1 MAINK
6 IQGNILSDNL
16 VRGSNLAFQTD
27 LVYID
32 VTNGRVGINEASP
45 ETEFDVF
52 GTAQVSNIRITSST
66 ANGIFYASNDQ
77 LALTSLSL
85 TWDGNALAVVGNVT
99 ANSGSFSQTLDV
111 TGNLTAGNISTAGSF
126 DVSSIVA
133 SGNIQG
139 NNLISNNDVT
149 TSTVTASGNI
159 SANNAVISNG
169 VEATTG
175 SYSGNIIA
183 NNIQANLD
191 VVATTVTATA
201 NVLVANIAIESSGN
215 IVMGNGWITGLADP
229 VANSDAATKRYVDTT
244 IDDFTGNITFSNTTI
259 STDLANADIT
269 IEPTGTGVVII
280 DTNTGLVVP
289 VGNTAQ
295 QPTPA
300 ATGTIRFNTDISRLE
315 IYDGAQWEDVAA
327 NVTNQTLYGDNSTAV
342 FTLDRDTSAAAALV
356 AINGV
361 IQLPGVAYTVA
372 GNQIT
377 FAQAPVIS
385 DTIDIR
391 FL

>member
-45 ETEFDVF
+45 DTEFDVF

-77 LALTSLSL
+77 LAITSLSL
-85 TWDGNALAVVGNVT
+85 TWDGNALAVVGNIS
-99 ANSGSFSQTLDV
+99 ANSGSFSQTLAV
-111 TGNLTAGNISTAGSF
+111 TGNVTAGNISTAGAF
-126 DVSSIVA
+126 DVGSITA
-133 SGNIQG
+133 TGNIQG
-139 NNLISNNDVT
+139 NNLISVNDVS
-149 TSTVTASGNI
+149 TSTVTATGNVN
-159 SANNAVISNG
+159 ANNAVISNAI
-169 VEATTG
+169 EATSG
-175 SYSGNIIA
+175 SYSGNVTA
-183 NNIQANLD
+183 DNLQANLGI
-191 VVATTVTATA
+191 VATTILATA

-215 IVMGNGWITGLADP
+215 IVMGNGWITDLASP
-229 VANSDAATKRYVDTT
+229 VANSDAATKAYVDAT

-259 STDLANADIT
+259 STNLANADIT
-269 IEPTGTGVVII
+269 LEPTGTGVVVI
-280 DTNTGLVVP
+280 DTSTGLVVP

-295 QPTPA
+295 QPAPA
-300 ATGTIRFNTDISRLE
+300 ATGTVRFNTDSSRLE
-315 IYDGAQWEDVAA
+315 VYDGAGWEDVAA
-327 NVTNQTLYGDNSTAV
+327 NVTNQVLYGDNSTAV

-361 IQLPGVAYTVA
+361 IQLPGVAYTVV

>member
-99 ANSGSFSQTLDV
+99 ANSGNFSQTLDV
-111 TGNLTAGNISTAGSF
+111 TGNLTAGNIVTSGTF
-126 DVSSIVA
+126 DVASISA
-133 SGNIQG
+133 TGNIVG
-139 NNLISNNDVT
+139 NNLVSNNDVT
-149 TSTVTASGNI
+149 TVTVTASGNI
-159 SANNAVISNG
+159 QASNVNSTGEIVAV
-169 VEATTG
+169 
-175 SYSGNIIA
+175 GNISSP
-183 NNIQANLD
+183 
-191 VVATTVTATA
+191 VVATGTVTTYTGDLVLNSAA
-201 NVLVANIAIESSGN
+201 GNVQWTGAGN
-215 IVMGNGWITGLADP
+215 IVMNGQWINNLADP
-229 VANSDAATKRYVDTT
+229 VANSDAATKVYVDST

-259 STDLANADIT
+259 STSLANANLVL
-269 IEPTGTGVVII
+269 EPTGTGVLVIN
-280 DTNTGLVVP
+280 TTTGLVLP
-289 VGNTAQ
+289 TGNTVQ
-295 QPTPA
+295 QPSPA
-300 ATGTIRFNTDISRLE
+300 TAGTVRFNTDTGRVE
-315 IYDGAQWEDVAA
+315 VYDGSAWDDVVA

-342 FTLDRDTSAAAALV
+342 FTLDRETTTAAALI
-356 AINGV
+356 AINGIV
-361 IQLPGVAYTVA
+361 QLPTVAYSVS
-372 GNQIT
+372 GNQLT
-377 FAQAPVIS
+377 FTQAPAIS
-385 DTIDIR
+385 DTIDVR